1 MISKK
6 YNSSRNDY
14 KCTCLCLN
22 AGDEIAQQFQKFL
35 FTEAREEDFMA
46 FSVLDGKSRVDS
58 FLHKTMNGYAALW
71 SFVEKL
77 LLLSHGQ
84 ATVERGF
91 SINKEVEVC
100 NMNEDTIVSLRL
112 ICDYVR
118 VCGGV
123 VKVPLTKE
131 LLNEC
136 ANARTRYRIFLDD
149 QRKKKEKQMDKRK
162 GAENELE
169 ELRKK
174 RRTISSVC
182 ESLEKDAD
190 SLAEKAENTA
200 GTKMAEL
207 ITKSNSMR
215 KRCKDKR
222 GELMDID
229 NEIEKRVEEL
239 RHMS

>member
-1 MISKK
+1 MRMRGQLRNKSVQTPQGQKK
-6 YNSSRNDY
+6 AEARTSIPNLSSRNRAVTAPSSLDTAIMEY
-14 KCTCLCLN
+14 VDN
-22 AGDEIAQQFQKFL
+22 ATGTQHVIS
-35 FTEAREEDFMA
+35 RYYGSDFM
-46 FSVLDGKSRVDS
+46 GHSR
-58 FLHKTMNGYAALW
+58 A
-71 SFVEKL
+71 
-77 LLLSHGQ
+77 
-84 ATVERGF
+84 
-91 SINKEVEVC
+91 
-100 NMNEDTIVSLRL
+100 EDMLGHFNRL

-136 ANARTRYRIFLDD
+136 ATARSRYRIFLEDE
-149 QRKKKEKQMDKRK
+149 RKKKEKTKQRDKRK

-174 RRTISSVC
+174 RRTISTVC
-182 ESLEKDAD
+182 ETLEKDAD
-190 SLAEKAENTA
+190 CLAEKAENTA

-222 GELMDID
+222 GELMDLD
-229 NEIEKRVEEL
+229 REIEKRVMEL
-239 RHMS
+239 HHMS